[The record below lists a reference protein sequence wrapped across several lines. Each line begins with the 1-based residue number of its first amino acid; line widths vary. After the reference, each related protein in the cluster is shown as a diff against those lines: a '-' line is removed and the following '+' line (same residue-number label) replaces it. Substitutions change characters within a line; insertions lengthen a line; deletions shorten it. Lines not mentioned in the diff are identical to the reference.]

1 MNMKKFIMTVVMAMM
16 VMAATFA
23 ETRRVSRGR
32 CMPEGTEYVSVGYGK
47 IGNESLSYTVSRDKD
62 NYSFE
67 ITFNNG
73 EPNKATYRFVN
84 LVYPFIN
91 YVDKSGYEYHSIS
104 LKKMFEKAAELEAY
118 SDLSNQEVS
127 DSHVYN
133 LWSMTEALKQYMTLA
148 DDRSFVYDGST
159 EDAE

>member
-1 MNMKKFIMTVVMAMM
+1 MTAMNKKILVAIVAMM

-23 ETRRVSRGR
+23 ETRRVTHGNTF
-32 CMPEGTEYVSVGYGK
+32 GLEYVTVSYGK
-47 IGNESLSYTVSRDKD
+47 IGNESVSYTVSRDKD

-73 EPNKATYRFVN
+73 ATNKVTYRFVN

-118 SDLSNQEVS
+118 SDLSNQDVS

-133 LWSMTEALKQYMTLA
+133 LWSMTEALKPYMTLA
-148 DDRSFVYDGST
+148 DDGSFVYDGST
-159 EDAE
+159 ESAE